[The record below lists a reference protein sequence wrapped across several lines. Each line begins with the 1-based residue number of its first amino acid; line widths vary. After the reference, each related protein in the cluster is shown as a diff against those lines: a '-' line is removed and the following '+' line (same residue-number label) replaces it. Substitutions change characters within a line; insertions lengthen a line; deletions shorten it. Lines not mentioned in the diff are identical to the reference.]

1 MMSLFRR
8 AARRAQRVPRGLVL
22 RAARAGI
29 RALSGPGAERP
40 PIIEDLHLVLSPNR
54 VGSNTLWNV
63 LRQLPVE
70 GAFHKAHSL
79 CGPELPG
86 WEECPF
92 PKWELVQM
100 NESDG
105 KSWERVVLH
114 RRLIARAAVAG
125 GTPPRKIR
133 VMSAVREPVAQWISA
148 LFYSAQRYPEA
159 LDPASLTV
167 EKVTRYLT
175 GELHIVY
182 PWLEP
187 GEWWEHDGW
196 IHRELG
202 ERMGFSVFR
211 TPFDR
216 ERGWQLYEGADA
228 RLLIIRQESMG
239 RIREAVGEFYGLEPA
254 TVPTVRENDSGSF
267 PYHEQYLGVRGQI
280 RLPGPLLDRIYST
293 ELVRHFYTPGEIAGF
308 KERWSGRSA

>member
-1 MMSLFRR
+1 MMSLVRR
-8 AARRAQRVPRGLVL
+8 AARRARRVPRGLVL

-29 RALSGPGAERP
+29 RVLSGPDESRP
-40 PIIEDLHLVLSPNR
+40 PMIEDLHLVLSPNR

-105 KSWERVVLH
+105 KTWERVLLH
-114 RRLIARAAVAG
+114 RRLMARAAVAG
-125 GTPPRKIR
+125 GRPPRKIR

-148 LFYSAQRYPEA
+148 LFYSAQRYPEV

-182 PWLEP
+182 PWLEG
-187 GEWWEHDGW
+187 GEWWEHDAW

-202 ERMGFSVFR
+202 DRMGLDVFGA
-211 TPFDR
+211 PFDG
-216 ERGWQLYEGADA
+216 ERGWQVYEGRDA

-239 RIREAVGEFYGLEPA
+239 HIQEAVGEFYGLPA
-254 TVPTVRENDSGSF
+254 ASVPTVRENDSGSF
-267 PYHEQYLGVRGQI
+267 PYHEQYLSVRGQI
-280 RLPGPLLDRIYST
+280 RLPEALLDRIYST
-293 ELVRHFYTPGEIAGF
+293 QLVRHFYTPAEIAAF
-308 KERWSGRSA
+308 KARWSGRSA